1 MRAILLQKDDYGLQN
16 DRLHGRYGLTGKPTL
31 TQTSIAGS
39 LGASFQAGQE
49 VALTNLRG
57 LNGKIREAQLAL
69 SGASANIDSISGNIE
84 KINDASGQVNQL
96 LANSAW
102 TKFWNGTITPET
114 FYAEKYYED
123 LCNELMAGEP
133 GYPVVSYGNNFITLP
148 RTPFWDH
155 IFEIRKHSID
165 PKSLSQDDL
174 LFLNNDGGFV
184 TRLLTAQNLRTLKSK
199 ANSLMGI
206 ITGMAALAAV
216 ALFALGSFLQASAA
230 AKLVAECALAT
241 LAITLM
247 DMLIDS
253 LSNNEILELGGKAG
267 RGATFLST
275 NHSMF
280 NFQNWIFTVQMDPTA
295 QIVLEGIQ
303 STLITT
309 MTTAATGVAMTA
321 IGSALAH
328 FGTLPWIVA
337 AGHALMAAGATIV
350 SSAATILDYTLIP
363 SIVVMI
369 GTFLVG
375 GVTSRSPGEELEDS
389 PFNLKADF
397 AQYADEVDKI
407 QSDNSLFTCYGT
419 TGQQGTTNKINDIPG
434 IGQLYRFILA
444 AQSKISSNLDNQIS
458 KLTKERFILG
468 NSGGFNK
475 DHHTIK
481 EIRIYNYLPFKETV
495 DFSFEDFWGC
505 KNFTAS
511 FQYNDKA
518 YGSSGAAGVS
528 IPMQLPAQSKNRKD
542 YISIKATIYQGNL
555 YKIKCFEEERISHT
569 VVLKSHMITKDNW
582 EYFSELALVC
592 LNNDTD
598 HLYLHHERNAIYNK
612 NLYRLGSSDILHAEQ
627 SYWNFDYHKD
637 ISVRFNNRAGR
648 LNYCY
653 ADLADGVRIQIRPGA
668 YGKENVLE
676 DNVINTEYK
685 WDDFYYEAPTDADK
699 NFWGGLQ
706 SYGNYKR
713 LTPGKGR

>member
-102 TKFWNGTITPET
+102 TKFWNGAIEPQT

-123 LCNELMAGEP
+123 KCNELMAGEP
-133 GYPVVSYGNNFITLP
+133 GYPVVSYGNNYIALP

-165 PKSLSQDDL
+165 SKSLSQDDL
-174 LFLNNDGGFV
+174 CFLNNDGGFV
-184 TRLLTAQNLRTLKSK
+184 NRVVTAQNLRTIKSK
-199 ANSLMGI
+199 INSLTGI
-206 ITGMAALAAV
+206 LTGLAALAAV
-216 ALFALGSFLQASAA
+216 ALFALGSSGQAAVA
-230 AKLVAECALAT
+230 AKLVAECAIVF
-241 LAITLM
+241 LAITLL
-247 DMLIDS
+247 DMIIDT
-253 LSNNEILELGGKAG
+253 ITTGDAVELGGRAG
-267 RGATFLST
+267 RGETFLST

-280 NFQNWIFTVQMDPTA
+280 NFQNWIEISVMDPTA

-303 STLITT
+303 STLVAT
-309 MTTAATGVAMTA
+309 MATAATGTAMATV
-321 IGSALAH
+321 GSALAT
-328 FGTLPWIVA
+328 FGTLPWIIA
-337 AGHALMAAGATIV
+337 AGRALMVAGTVILSTAT
-350 SSAATILDYTLIP
+350 TTLDYTLIP

-369 GTFLVG
+369 GTFMVG
-375 GVTSRSPGEELEDS
+375 GICSRSPGRNRQLNEV
-389 PFNLKADF
+389 FGLKADF
-397 AQYADEVDKI
+397 AQYADKVDVF
-407 QSDNSLFTCYGT
+407 SNDVLFTCYGT
-419 TGQQGTTNKINDIPG
+419 IGQLEFTNKFQDIPG
-434 IGQLYRFILA
+434 ISQLFSFIIA
-444 AQSKISSNLDNQIS
+444 AQSKIASNLDNQIS
-458 KLTKERFILG
+458 KLTKERYILG
-468 NSGGFNK
+468 CSGSSSVDQRNSS
-475 DHHTIK
+475 
-481 EIRIYNYLPFKETV
+481 EIRIYNYQPLDKTV
-495 DFSFEDFWGC
+495 DFYFEDFWGC
-505 KNFTAS
+505 KNFTAN

-518 YGSSGAAGVS
+518 YGSSGAAGLS
-528 IPMQLPAQSKNRKD
+528 IPMQLLPQSKNRKD
-542 YISIKATIYQGNL
+542 YISIKARIYDGNY

-569 VVLKSHMITKDNW
+569 VVIKSHMVTKDNW

-612 NLYRLGSSDILHAEQ
+612 NPYQAGTSEILHAEQ
-627 SYWNFDYHKD
+627 AYWNFDYHKD
-637 ISVRFNNRAGR
+637 TSVRFSNRAGR

-676 DNVINTEYK
+676 GSVINTEYK
-685 WDDFYYEAPTDADK
+685 WDDFYHVVPTDADK

-706 SYGNYKR
+706 SYGNYKN
-713 LTPGKGR
+713 LKKDG

>member
-1 MRAILLQKDDYGLQN
+1 MRAILLQKDDYGVQN

-102 TKFWNGTITPET
+102 TKFWNGTIEPNV

-133 GYPVVSYGNNFITLP
+133 GYPVVSYGNNYITLP

-155 IFEIRKHSID
+155 IFEIRNHKTD
-165 PKSLSQDDL
+165 PKSIKMDDL
-174 LFLNNDGGFV
+174 CFINNDGGFA
-184 TRLLTAQNLRTLKSK
+184 TKIATSQNLRTIKSK
-199 ANSLMGI
+199 TNALMGI
-206 ITGMAALAAV
+206 LGGMAALAA
-216 ALFALGSFLQASAA
+216 AA
-230 AKLVAECALAT
+230 AFIGSSSSGWEVIEMGAEVAIAIIAIKVMDKLVDILTARE
-241 LAITLM
+241 IT
-247 DMLIDS
+247 
-253 LSNNEILELGGKAG
+253 ELGGRAG
-267 RGATFLST
+267 RGETFLST
-275 NHSMF
+275 NHNMF
-280 NFQNWIFTVQMDPTA
+280 NFQNWIEITMMDPNA
-295 QIVLEGIQ
+295 QMILDGIQ
-303 STLITT
+303 STLVATLAT
-309 MTTAATGVAMTA
+309 EAAGVAMVT
-321 IGSALAH
+321 IGSMLYR
-328 FGTLPWIVA
+328 FGTFPWIVA
-337 AGHALMAAGATIV
+337 AGLALVTAGDVLIH
-350 SSAATILDYTLIP
+350 SAVVTLNYTLIP

-369 GTFLVG
+369 GTYMVG
-375 GVTSRSPGEELEDS
+375 GICSRSPGKDENANKL
-389 PFNLKADF
+389 FKLKADF
-397 AQYADEVDKI
+397 AQYADEVDETPY
-407 QSDNSLFTCYGT
+407 NSQLFTCYGT
-419 TGQQGTTNKINDIPG
+419 LGQLPLTGSINSIPG
-434 IGQLYRFILA
+434 ISQLFSFITA
-444 AQSKISSNLDNQIS
+444 AQSKIASNIGNQFS
-458 KLTKERFILG
+458 KLLKERYILG
-468 NSGGFNK
+468 NSGYNGNSS
-475 DHHTIK
+475 
-481 EIRIYNYLPFKETV
+481 EIRIYNYLPFKETE
-495 DFSFEDFWGC
+495 DFYFEDFWGC
-505 KNFTAS
+505 KNFSTC

-518 YGSSGAAGVS
+518 YGSSGASNLTV
-528 IPMQLPAQSKNRKD
+528 PMQLASQSKSRRD
-542 YISIKATIYQGNL
+542 YISIKARIYDGNY

-569 VVLKSHMITKDNW
+569 VLIKSHMITKDNW

-592 LNNDTD
+592 LNNDID

-612 NLYRLGSSDILHAEQ
+612 NAYNAGTSDILHAEQ

-685 WDDFYYEAPTDADK
+685 WDDFYYAAPADADK

-706 SYGNYKR
+706 SYGNVKNR
-713 LTPGKGR
+713 

>member
-102 TKFWNGTITPET
+102 TKFWNGTIEPNV

-123 LCNELMAGEP
+123 SCNELMAGEP
-133 GYPVVSYGNNFITLP
+133 GYPVVSYGNNWIELP

-155 IFEIRKHSID
+155 IFEIRNHKTD
-165 PKSLSQDDL
+165 PKSIKMDDL
-174 LFLNNDGGFV
+174 CFINNDGGFA
-184 TRLLTAQNLRTLKSK
+184 TKIATSQNLRTIKSK
-199 ANSLMGI
+199 TNALMGI
-206 ITGMAALAAV
+206 LGGMAALATA
-216 ALFALGSFLQASAA
+216 ALFIGSASSGWE
-230 AKLVAECALAT
+230 VIEMGAT
-241 LAITLM
+241 VTIAVLAITIM
-247 DMLIDS
+247 DKLVDI
-253 LSNNEILELGGKAG
+253 LTEREITELGGRAG
-267 RGATFLST
+267 RGETFLST

-280 NFQNWIFTVQMDPTA
+280 DFQNWIEVTMMDPNA
-295 QIVLEGIQ
+295 QMILDGIQ
-303 STLITT
+303 STLVAT
-309 MTTAATGVAMTA
+309 MATEAAGVAMVA
-321 IGSALAH
+321 IGSLLYKYGA
-328 FGTLPWIVA
+328 FPWIVA
-337 AGHALMAAGATIV
+337 AGVAMVGAGNAIIHTAV
-350 SSAATILDYTLIP
+350 TTLNYTLIP

-369 GTFLVG
+369 GTYMVG
-375 GVTSRSPGEELEDS
+375 GICSRSPGKDENANKL
-389 PFNLKADF
+389 FNLKADF
-397 AQYADEVDKI
+397 AQYADEVDETPYSS
-407 QSDNSLFTCYGT
+407 QLFTCYGT
-419 TGQQGTTNKINDIPG
+419 LGQLPLTGSINSIPG
-434 IGQLYRFILA
+434 ISKLFSFITA
-444 AQSKISSNLDNQIS
+444 AQSKIASNLGNQFS
-458 KLTKERFILG
+458 KLLKERYILG
-468 NSGGFNK
+468 NSGYNGNSS
-475 DHHTIK
+475 
-481 EIRIYNYLPFKETV
+481 EIRIYNYLPFKETE
-495 DFSFEDFWGC
+495 DFYFEDFWGC
-505 KNFTAS
+505 KNFSTG

-518 YGSSGAAGVS
+518 YGSSGASNLTV
-528 IPMQLPAQSKNRKD
+528 PMKLASQSKSRRD
-542 YISIKATIYQGNL
+542 YISIKARIYDGNY

-569 VVLKSHMITKDNW
+569 VVIKSHMITKDNW

-592 LNNDTD
+592 LNNDID

-612 NLYRLGSSDILHAEQ
+612 NIYQTGTSDILHAEQ

-676 DNVINTEYK
+676 DSVINTEYK
-685 WDDFYYEAPTDADK
+685 WDDFYYAAPADADK

-706 SYGNYKR
+706 SYGNVKNR
-713 LTPGKGR
+713 

>member
-102 TKFWNGTITPET
+102 TKFWNGAIEPNA
-114 FYAEKYYED
+114 FYAEKNYED
-123 LCNELMAGEP
+123 KCNELMAGEP
-133 GYPVVSYGNNFITLP
+133 GYPVVSYGNNYITLP

-155 IFEIRKHSID
+155 IFEIRNHKTD
-165 PKSLSQDDL
+165 PKSIKMDDL
-174 LFLNNDGGFV
+174 CFINNDGGFA
-184 TRLLTAQNLRTLKSK
+184 TKIATSQNLRTIKSK
-199 ANSLMGI
+199 TNALMGI
-206 ITGMAALAAV
+206 LVGMAALAV
-216 ALFALGSFLQASAA
+216 VVSTVTYINPGVSLMLE
-230 AKLVAECALAT
+230 AEIGIAM
-241 LAITLM
+241 LAITVM
-247 DMLIDS
+247 DKLVDI
-253 LSNNEILELGGKAG
+253 LTAREITELGGRAG
-267 RGATFLST
+267 RGETYLST

-280 NFQNWIFTVQMDPTA
+280 DFQNWIEITMMDPNA
-295 QIVLEGIQ
+295 QIILDGIQ
-303 STLITT
+303 STLIATLAT
-309 MTTAATGVAMTA
+309 YATGCGIQLTGYMMYM
-321 IGSALAH
+321 L
-328 FGTLPWIVA
+328 GTLPWIKAAGWALMQAGYVINSSVA
-337 AGHALMAAGATIV
+337 ATLE
-350 SSAATILDYTLIP
+350 YTLIP

-369 GTFLVG
+369 GTYMVG
-375 GVTSRSPGEELEDS
+375 GICSRSPGKDENANKL
-389 PFNLKADF
+389 FNLKADF
-397 AQYADEVDKI
+397 AQYADEVDETPYSS
-407 QSDNSLFTCYGT
+407 QLFTCYGT
-419 TGQQGTTNKINDIPG
+419 LGQLPLTGSINSIPG
-434 IGQLYRFILA
+434 ISKLFSFITA
-444 AQSKISSNLDNQIS
+444 AQSKIASNLGNQFS
-458 KLTKERFILG
+458 KLLKERYILG
-468 NSGGFNK
+468 NSGYNGNSS
-475 DHHTIK
+475 
-481 EIRIYNYLPFKETV
+481 EIRIYNYLPFKETEE
-495 DFSFEDFWGC
+495 FYFEDFWGC
-505 KNFTAS
+505 KNFSTC

-518 YGSSGAAGVS
+518 YGSSGASNLTV
-528 IPMQLPAQSKNRKD
+528 PMKLASQSKSRRD
-542 YISIKATIYQGNL
+542 YISIKARIYDGNY

-569 VVLKSHMITKDNW
+569 VVIKSHMITKDNW

-592 LNNDTD
+592 LNNDID

-612 NLYRLGSSDILHAEQ
+612 NPYNTGTSDILHAEQ

-676 DNVINTEYK
+676 DSVINTEYK
-685 WDDFYYEAPTDADK
+685 WDDFYHAAPADADK

-706 SYGNYKR
+706 SYGNVKNR
-713 LTPGKGR
+713 

>member
-1 MRAILLQKDDYGLQN
+1 MRAILLQKDDYGVQN

-102 TKFWNGTITPET
+102 TKFWDGTIEPNV

-133 GYPVVSYGNNFITLP
+133 GYPVVSYGNNYITLP

-155 IFEIRKHSID
+155 IFEIRHHKNN

-174 LFLNNDGGFV
+174 CFLNNDGGFV
-184 TRLLTAQNLRTLKSK
+184 NRVVTAQNLRTIKSK
-199 ANSLMGI
+199 TNALMGI
-206 ITGMAALAAV
+206 LGGMAALAAV
-216 ALFALGSFLQASAA
+216 AAAIGGGYLGSYFKITAS
-230 AKLVAECALAT
+230 LIITL
-241 LAITLM
+241 LAIKIM
-247 DMLIDS
+247 DYLIDT
-253 LSNNEILELGGKAG
+253 LSNGNQIELGGRAG
-267 RGATFLST
+267 RGETYLST

-280 NFQNWIFTVQMDPTA
+280 DFQNWIQIVVMDPNA

-303 STLITT
+303 STLIAT
-309 MTTAATGVAMTA
+309 MATEAAGVAMAT
-321 IGSALAH
+321 IGGMLYY

-337 AGHALMAAGATIV
+337 AGKALMIAGDAVI
-350 SSAATILDYTLIP
+350 SSVAATLDYTLIP
-363 SIVVMI
+363 SILVMI
-369 GTFLVG
+369 GAFMIG
-375 GVTSRSPGEELEDS
+375 GICSRSPGENKQVNKIFGLQ
-389 PFNLKADF
+389 NDF
-397 AQYADEVDKI
+397 AQYADKVDETPYDS
-407 QSDNSLFTCYGT
+407 QLFTCYGT
-419 TGQQGTTNKINDIPG
+419 AGQMGWIDNFITTTPG
-434 IGQLYRFILA
+434 FSQLFSFITSV
-444 AQSKISSNLDNQIS
+444 QSKIASNLDNQIS
-458 KLTKERFILG
+458 KLSKERYILG
-468 NSGGFNK
+468 NSGYDK
-475 DHHTIK
+475 SSS
-481 EIRIYNYLPFKETV
+481 EIRIYNYSPLEKTV
-495 DFSFEDFWGC
+495 EFSFEDFWGC
-505 KNFTAS
+505 KNFYTC

-518 YGSSGAAGVS
+518 YGSSGASNLTV
-528 IPMQLPAQSKNRKD
+528 PMKLASQSKSRRD
-542 YISIKATIYQGNL
+542 YISIKARIYDGNY

-592 LNNDTD
+592 LNNDID

-612 NLYRLGSSDILHAEQ
+612 NTYQTGTSEILHAEQ

-653 ADLADGVRIQIRPGA
+653 ADLADGVRIQIRPGS

-676 DNVINTEYK
+676 DSVINTEYQ
-685 WDDFYYEAPTDADK
+685 WDDFYHAAPADADK

-706 SYGNYKR
+706 SYGNVKN
-713 LTPGKGR
+713 LELD

>member
-1 MRAILLQKDDYGLQN
+1 MRAILLQKDDYGVQN

-102 TKFWNGTITPET
+102 TKFWDGTIEPNV

-133 GYPVVSYGNNFITLP
+133 GYPVVSYGNNYITLP

-155 IFEIRKHSID
+155 IFEIRNHKTD
-165 PKSLSQDDL
+165 PKSIKMDDL
-174 LFLNNDGGFV
+174 CFINNDGGFA
-184 TRLLTAQNLRTLKSK
+184 TKIATSQNLRTIKSK
-199 ANSLMGI
+199 TNALMGI
-206 ITGMAALAAV
+206 LGGMAALAAA
-216 ALFALGSFLQASAA
+216 ALFIGSSSSGWEVIEMGAT
-230 AKLVAECALAT
+230 VAIAV
-241 LAITLM
+241 LAITVM
-247 DMLIDS
+247 DKLIDI
-253 LSNNEILELGGKAG
+253 LTKREITELGGRAG
-267 RGATFLST
+267 RGETFLST

-280 NFQNWIFTVQMDPTA
+280 DFQNWIEITMMDPNA
-295 QIVLEGIQ
+295 QIILDGIQ
-303 STLITT
+303 STLVAT
-309 MTTAATGVAMTA
+309 MATEASGVAMVA
-321 IGSALAH
+321 IGSLLYK
-328 FGTLPWIVA
+328 FGTFPWIVA
-337 AGHALMAAGATIV
+337 AGLAMVGAGNALIHVAV
-350 SSAATILDYTLIP
+350 STLNYTLIP

-369 GTFLVG
+369 GTYMVG
-375 GVTSRSPGEELEDS
+375 GICSRSPGKDENANKL
-389 PFNLKADF
+389 FNLKADF
-397 AQYADEVDKI
+397 AQYADEVDETPYSS
-407 QSDNSLFTCYGT
+407 QLFTCYGT
-419 TGQQGTTNKINDIPG
+419 LGQLPLTGSINSIPG
-434 IGQLYRFILA
+434 ISQLFSFITS
-444 AQSKISSNLDNQIS
+444 AQSKIASNIGNQFS
-458 KLTKERFILG
+458 KLLKERYILG
-468 NSGGFNK
+468 NSGYNGNSS
-475 DHHTIK
+475 
-481 EIRIYNYLPFKETV
+481 EIRIYNYLPFKETEE
-495 DFSFEDFWGC
+495 FYFEDFWGC
-505 KNFTAS
+505 KNFSTC

-518 YGSSGAAGVS
+518 YGSSGASNLTV
-528 IPMQLPAQSKNRKD
+528 PMKLASQSKSRRD
-542 YISIKATIYQGNL
+542 YISIKARIYDGNY

-569 VVLKSHMITKDNW
+569 VVLKAHMVTRDNW

-592 LNNDTD
+592 LNNDID

-612 NLYRLGSSDILHAEQ
+612 NTYQTGTSEILHAEQ

-668 YGKENVLE
+668 YGKENILE
-676 DNVINTEYK
+676 DSVINTEYK
-685 WDDFYYEAPTDADK
+685 WDDFYHAAPADADK

-706 SYGNYKR
+706 SYGNVKNR
-713 LTPGKGR
+713 